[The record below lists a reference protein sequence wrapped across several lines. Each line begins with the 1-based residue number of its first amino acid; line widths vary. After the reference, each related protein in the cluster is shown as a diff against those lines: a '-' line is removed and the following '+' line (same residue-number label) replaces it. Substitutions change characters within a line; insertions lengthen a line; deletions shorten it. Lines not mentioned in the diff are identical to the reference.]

1 LAFNCT
7 LVNLIKPTTG
17 WPLKAI
23 QDFRS
28 QLIST
33 EFLYAKCIYYNEIR
47 YIYEIE
53 ITKPSSK
60 TPLNKDFG
68 KKNKI

>member
-1 LAFNCT
+1 LQLFYLLETVFSITTIAFNCT

-23 QDFRS
+23 PYFRS

-33 EFLYAKCIYYNEIR
+33 EFPDADVF
-47 YIYEIE
+47 
-53 ITKPSSK
+53 ITMK
-60 TPLNKDFG
+60 
-68 KKNKI
+68 